1 MNLFKRWLKIIPV
14 ERAVNRLTVEEWRAD
29 KAYVAS
35 AAGILR
41 DPRVQQ
47 MLDCCA
53 NSSPGFDVLPIGA
66 PLQDRAVMQARQ
78 EGYVLA
84 LANFAALGQEQAL
97 ADRIESTFE
106 PEEKSV

>member
-1 MNLFKRWLKIIPV
+1 MTLFKRWFKIIPI
-14 ERAVNRLTVEEWRAD
+14 ERAVNRLTIDEWRAD
-29 KAYVAS
+29 RAYVAS

-47 MLDCCA
+47 MLDTCA
-53 NSSPGFDVLPIGA
+53 NSSPSFDVLPLNT
-66 PLQDRAVMQARQ
+66 PLQDRAVLQARQ

-97 ADRIESTFE
+97 HQSIQSTFS
-106 PEEKSV
+106 PEEKSA